1 MLQIGFLHKY
11 CYRTHVI
18 LCKTFHIISVLGGIF
33 PMNKSLTLHN
43 HIYLK
48 DENEDIYFLEER
60 SDGLHYCILDKNKE
74 ILKKDIHLT
83 KFLLRLD
90 TFDIDEKPDTI
101 LKKRTYTFK
110 IYKCINKVFSLNDMK
125 FEYIQGS
132 YPTHLDFNK
141 YLDNDIQIS
150 IWIDEKHFKRCMYS
164 YIAFLIKNIKNN
176 QAVVNAKNRTLV
188 KNFIK
193 SFLDIIENS
202 RDIYLENFFELHSEE
217 YGYKEFFNAF
227 HIRSNRDFYLSVIHD
242 ILKPNHESD
251 KQFIPNPENYKKIGF
266 IKAEQFDN
274 NRETRTYYYVHYKS
288 WYNLVV
294 SKEQSNAEYSFK
306 TLTQDI
312 ILWEL
317 YQLDILHTINT
328 HKPTVDEDLRN
339 VKNWKYKYLI
349 HKVCKNDYED
359 SPLSASML
367 IIDIVK
373 MYESVGYP
381 YIEPSEKLK
390 KNPNICKVDYSK
402 PVERNY
408 PI

>member
-1 MLQIGFLHKY
+1 MESF
-11 CYRTHVI
+11 RI
-18 LCKTFHIISVLGGIF
+18 LCKTFHLISVLGGIF

-60 SDGLHYCILDKNKE
+60 NDGLHYCILDKDKE
-74 ILKKDIHLT
+74 ILKDDIHLT

-110 IYKCINKVFSLNDMK
+110 IYKCINGVFSLNDMK

-132 YPTHLDFNK
+132 FPTHLDFNK

-202 RDIYLENFFELHSEE
+202 RDIYLENFFNLYSGQRF
-217 YGYKEFFNAF
+217 YSDFFDSF
-227 HIRSNRDFYLSVIHD
+227 HIHSNKDLYLSGIHNT
-242 ILKPNHESD
+242 IIGANERYYELAKS
-251 KQFIPNPENYKKIGF
+251 FENYKKIGF
-266 IKAEQFDN
+266 IERKQDD
-274 NRETRTYYYVHYKS
+274 NREAKTFYYVHYKS

-294 SKEQSNAEYSFK
+294 NKEQSNAEYSFK

-317 YQLDILHTINT
+317 YCLDILYTINT

-349 HKVCKNDYED
+349 HKVCKSDYED

-367 IIDIVK
+367 AIDIVK

-381 YIEPSEKLK
+381 YIEPSEELEE
-390 KNPNICKVDYSK
+390 NPNICRIDLSK

-408 PI
+408 FI

>member
-1 MLQIGFLHKY
+1 MK
-11 CYRTHVI
+11 
-18 LCKTFHIISVLGGIF
+18 KD
-33 PMNKSLTLHN
+33 KKLTLHN

-48 DENEDIYFLEER
+48 DKNEDIYFLQER
-60 SDGLHYCILDKNKE
+60 NDGLHYCILDKDKE
-74 ILKKDIHLT
+74 ILKDDIHLT
-83 KFLLRLD
+83 QFLLRFD
-90 TFDIDEKPDTI
+90 TFNIDEKPDTI

-110 IYKCINKVFSLNDMK
+110 IYKCINEIYFLNDMK
-125 FEYIQGS
+125 FEYIQS
-132 YPTHLDFNK
+132 SLPTHLDFNK

-150 IWIDEKHFKRCMYS
+150 IWIDEKHFKCCMYS
-164 YIAFLIKNIKNN
+164 YIAFLIQDIKNN

-202 RDIYLENFFELHSEE
+202 RDIYLENLFNLRSGHPFYSD
-217 YGYKEFFNAF
+217 FFNIF
-227 HIRSNRDFYLSVIHD
+227 HISSNKDLYLNGIHNMITGSSSSERYKD
-242 ILKPNHESD
+242 LIKN
-251 KQFIPNPENYKKIGF
+251 FENYKKIGY
-266 IKAEQFDN
+266 IDRKQDDNRKAKTF
-274 NRETRTYYYVHYKS
+274 YYVHYKS

-317 YQLDILHTINT
+317 YQLDILYTINT
-328 HKPTVDEDLRN
+328 HKPTIDEDLRN

-349 HKVCKNDYED
+349 HKVCKSDYED

-367 IIDIVK
+367 AIDITK

-381 YIEPSEKLK
+381 YIEPSKELEE
-390 KNPNICKVDYSK
+390 NPNICRIDYSK